1 MGELVEG
8 EAPADGPSNSNV
20 IGGTF
25 STFLDLLDSLDGK
38 QYGAY
43 HSIETTQGWVHD
55 NFILRIKRAQSD
67 PFASPTQCQIEV
79 NAAFAQFPP
88 ALYANKVRSVALADY
103 MHRTLHKKA
112 LEIGADAALAGKG
125 WGGPKGGDIQIL
137 EPCQHVL
144 EQSAVVVKNGT
155 IVVQLTINLPARG
168 RTILGRAAREIF
180 GQTLSTLLQTTL
192 KYELLSPSHIES
204 HVNSVEDQVWLQ
216 RQLDRLGLVAFVRDG
231 AILPRA
237 SGVDDRPLLGGISFE
252 SPPSMRLKFQLPS
265 TGDTVTGMG
274 FKKGISLISGGGFH
288 GKSTLLEALQF
299 GVYPKLPG
307 DGREFCVT
315 SLSATKI
322 RAEDGR
328 SVNAVD
334 ISPFISNLPFGKD
347 TTCFHSLDASG
358 STSQASSI
366 IEAIEMGTNLLLF
379 DEDTCAT
386 NFMIRD
392 KKMMQLVS
400 ADKEPITPFVHKVRS
415 LFEDHSVS
423 SILVIGG
430 SGDYFSVA
438 DTVVMMDTYKC
449 FDVTAR
455 AKEIAGP
462 DQPLSLPLDV
472 WSHGIPTV
480 QCSRRRESGSTLHE
494 KRIIW

>member
-1 MGELVEG
+1 MAERNAFLRNTYSSGRSGSGGSRGGARGGGRGEYYKNRYGRGGRGEG
-8 EAPADGPSNSNV
+8 PTDVPSSSNA

-38 QYGAY
+38 QYGGY
-43 HSIETTQGWVHD
+43 RSIETAQGWVHD
-55 NFILRIKRAQSD
+55 NFILRIMRAQSD
-67 PFASPTQCQIEV
+67 PFASPTRCQIEIS
-79 NAAFAQFPP
+79 AAFAQFPT
-88 ALYANKVRSVALADY
+88 ALYANKLRSVALADY
-103 MHRTLHKKA
+103 LHRALHAKA

-144 EQSAVVVKNGT
+144 EQSAVVVNNGT

-168 RTILGRAAREIF
+168 RTILGKAARQIF
-180 GQTLSTLLQTTL
+180 GQNLSTLLQTTL
-192 KYELLSPSHIES
+192 KYELLNPTHIES

-216 RQLDRLGLVAFVRDG
+216 RQLDDHGLVAFVRDG

-237 SGVDDRPLLGGISFE
+237 SGVDDRPLLGGVPFE
-252 SPPSMRLKFQLPS
+252 SPPSFRLKFQLPS
-265 TGDTVTGMG
+265 TGGIITGMG
-274 FKKGISLISGGGFH
+274 FQKGISLICGGGFH

-315 SLSATKI
+315 SISSAKI

-347 TTCFHSLDASG
+347 TTCFHSVDASG

-366 IEAIEMGTNLLLF
+366 LE
-379 DEDTCAT
+379 
-386 NFMIRD
+386 
-392 KKMMQLVS
+392 VS
-400 ADKEPITPFVHKVRS
+400 AF
-415 LFEDHSVS
+415 
-423 SILVIGG
+423 
-430 SGDYFSVA
+430 
-438 DTVVMMDTYKC
+438 
-449 FDVTAR
+449 VTAQSY
-455 AKEIAGP
+455 ICC
-462 DQPLSLPLDV
+462 Q
-472 WSHGIPTV
+472 
-480 QCSRRRESGSTLHE
+480 
-494 KRIIW
+494 

>member
-1 MGELVEG
+1 MAKSSAFLSNTPYSGRSSSGGGRGGAKGGGRGEYYKNRYGRAGRG

-252 SPPSMRLKFQLPS
+252 SL
-265 TGDTVTGMG
+265 
-274 FKKGISLISGGGFH
+274 
-288 GKSTLLEALQF
+288 
-299 GVYPKLPG
+299 
-307 DGREFCVT
+307 
-315 SLSATKI
+315 
-322 RAEDGR
+322 
-328 SVNAVD
+328 
-334 ISPFISNLPFGKD
+334 
-347 TTCFHSLDASG
+347 LDATQI
-358 STSQASSI
+358 STA
-366 IEAIEMGTNLLLF
+366 F
-379 DEDTCAT
+379 Y
-386 NFMIRD
+386 R
-392 KKMMQLVS
+392 
-400 ADKEPITPFVHKVRS
+400 
-415 LFEDHSVS
+415 
-423 SILVIGG
+423 
-430 SGDYFSVA
+430 
-438 DTVVMMDTYKC
+438 
-449 FDVTAR
+449 
-455 AKEIAGP
+455 
-462 DQPLSLPLDV
+462 
-472 WSHGIPTV
+472 
-480 QCSRRRESGSTLHE
+480 
-494 KRIIW
+494 